1 MYGGMG
7 QNSVKTKSKIGLGHC
22 GCPAVG
28 QSPHYFTW
36 VISDPSVLLLL
47 LLGVRVSVSQ
57 AGGVLHH
64 LPKELHQGPPV
75 HRSVLFMVV
84 DSLQANLLFELRMR
98 AVCGETYPFSAGY
111 CSLLKQTPAFK
122 HSPPRLPRA
131 LSGDSETDAS
141 CEGGDCQPSVGGNK
155 LVSFLLFLS
164 LYVGQNSVKTKSKI
178 GLGHW
183 WLPRCR
189 SKPTLLHLGHLRP
202 FCSPPPSS
210 RGPGLCLPSWRCAPP
225 SAQGTTPGPPSPPE
239 RAVHGCRF
247 AASQSAV

>member
-1 MYGGMG
+1 M
-7 QNSVKTKSKIGLGHC
+7 S
-22 GCPAVG
+22 
-28 QSPHYFTW
+28 
-36 VISDPSVLLLL
+36 
-47 LLGVRVSVSQ
+47 
-57 AGGVLHH
+57 
-64 LPKELHQGPPV
+64 
-75 HRSVLFMVV
+75 V

-155 LVSFLLFLS
+155 LVSFFIFEPVCGPKQCQNQKQNRSWS
-164 LYVGQNSVKTKSKI
+164 L
-178 GLGHW
+178 

>member
-1 MYGGMG
+1 MG
-7 QNSVKTKSKIGLGHC
+7 WAKTVSKPKAKSVLVIG

-47 LLGVRVSVSQ
+47 LLGVRVSVSL

-75 HRSVLFMVV
+75 HRSVLFMSV

-155 LVSFLLFLS
+155 LVSFFIFEPVCGPKQCQNQKQNRSWS
-164 LYVGQNSVKTKSKI
+164 LVA
-178 GLGHW
+178 
-183 WLPRCR
+183 
-189 SKPTLLHLGHLRP
+189 
-202 FCSPPPSS
+202 
-210 RGPGLCLPSWRCAPP
+210 APL
-225 SAQGTTPGPPSPPE
+225 
-239 RAVHGCRF
+239 
-247 AASQSAV
+247 